1 MAKVE
6 NSTDLLT
13 QMMTQDI
20 LKRSGSQPIYLSKV
34 EVNGG
39 ETFTSDFFQ
48 KLLSPLVE
56 KSDYTLAQLID
67 TISVSQDKLVKTNVF
82 RSIDVTLHSD
92 YSALFPKQAI
102 NYNKEKPLSTKVI
115 FDLLTIN
122 LNIGEGFLNVN
133 SEDNMNVKLNYL
145 NNNFNENAELVNI
158 GVDYNPYKPND
169 HLITNAQFLASLNN
183 PSYKFIIDLFHS
195 QQNNKSWQQASE
207 GATGGL
213 IGLQYNKSNY
223 LNMLTGLSLAKRTI
237 HDVDDAAADELKFFA
252 GDYLKSSIVNQIIF
266 SKVGYLNQLTKNFP
280 VNGVNIAI
288 SNEISSNQEQ
298 ENPQNQASFI
308 KSSASL
314 NYFHSFFN
322 NNITTSFS
330 GDFGGIYTTTPNSQ
344 VHISDRFYLGGYSSF
359 KGFTRNALNTNGGL
373 QFYKVNGT
381 VYAKLPSFIY
391 HPYKTGSTNQLS
403 LEDGLG
409 FEANPLRLY
418 VSGTVG
424 NLSNNL
430 LADKNQAASSIGL
443 GLKYFNHWANFDIGY
458 FVARRHGEVS
468 AQGIKNGLQFS
479 LSVGGSNRSLSN

>member
-1 MAKVE
+1 MAQDSE
-6 NSTDLLT
+6 LLT
-13 QMMTQDI
+13 QLMTQDI
-20 LKRSGSQPIYLSKV
+20 LTRSGSQPIYLSKI

-39 ETFTSDFFQ
+39 ETFTAEFFK

-56 KSDYTLAQLID
+56 KSDYTLTQLVDSIA
-67 TISVSQDKLVKTNVF
+67 VSQDKLVKTNVF
-82 RSIDVTLHSD
+82 KNIGVSLHSD
-92 YSALFPKQAI
+92 YTALYPKNVT

-207 GATGGL
+207 GSTGGL
-213 IGLQYNKSNY
+213 IGLQYNKSSY
-223 LNMLTGLSLAKRTI
+223 LSILTGLSLAKRTV
-237 HDVDDAAADELKFFA
+237 HDIDDAAADEVKFFA
-252 GDYLKSSIVNQIIF
+252 GDYLKSSIVNQLAF
-266 SKVGYLNQLTKNFP
+266 SNVSYLNQITKNFP
-280 VNGVNIAI
+280 ISGTSLAL
-288 SNEISSNQEQ
+288 SNEISTNQEQ
-298 ENPQNQASFI
+298 ENPLNQASFI

-314 NYFHSFFN
+314 NLFQSFFN
-322 NNITTSFS
+322 NNITTNL
-330 GDFGGIYTTTPNSQ
+330 GADFGGIYTHSNAQ
-344 VHISDRFYLGGYSSF
+344 VHISDRFYLGGYNSF
-359 KGFTRNALNTNGGL
+359 KGFSRNALNTNGGL
-373 QFYKVNGT
+373 QFYKLNAT

-391 HPYKTGSTNQLS
+391 HPHKPSATNTLS
-403 LEDGLG
+403 LEDGFG

-418 VSGTVG
+418 ASGTVA
-424 NLSNNL
+424 NLSDNIL
-430 LADKNQAASSIGL
+430 ESPAASSVGL
-443 GLKYFNHWANFDIGY
+443 GLRYFNHWANFDIGY
-458 FVARRHGEVS
+458 FIAKRHGEQS

-479 LSVGGSNRSLSN
+479 LSVGGSNRTY